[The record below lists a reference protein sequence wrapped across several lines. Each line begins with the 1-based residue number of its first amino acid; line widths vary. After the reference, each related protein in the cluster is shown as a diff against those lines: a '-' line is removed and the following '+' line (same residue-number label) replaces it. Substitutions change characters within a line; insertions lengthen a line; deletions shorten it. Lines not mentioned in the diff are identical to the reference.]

1 MMNDGW
7 SRRMEAASEAAR
19 MAGKLLLNGLG
30 EDLGT
35 TSKGRNDFVTVMDV
49 RSEEL
54 IKHHLHT
61 LFPYDNFL
69 GEEMGYEQY
78 GDGGTWIIDPI
89 DGTTNYIHGIPG
101 YTISIAYE
109 EKKWDPVMGVVYDPV
124 LDELHAAQR
133 NHGAFCNN
141 VSIAVSPVVDVHQS
155 VVMISPPL
163 RKPERLSDYLGLF
176 ADICRNAGEV
186 RDFGSAAGHLCHV
199 AHGRGEAFIEFGLKY
214 HDIAAGIVIL
224 KEAGGEVSSLDLT
237 EKNEWMGNI
246 IASNKALHS
255 WFVEHAQFS

>member
-1 MMNDGW
+1 
-7 SRRMEAASEAAR
+7 MEAASEAAR

-109 EKKWDPVMGVVYDPV
+109 EKKWDPVV
-124 LDELHAAQR
+124 EW
-133 NHGAFCNN
+133 
-141 VSIAVSPVVDVHQS
+141 S
-155 VVMISPPL
+155 MIRSWMNSMRHKGIMEPSATTCPL
-163 RKPERLSDYLGLF
+163 RFPQWSMYTNR
-176 ADICRNAGEV
+176 
-186 RDFGSAAGHLCHV
+186 
-199 AHGRGEAFIEFGLKY
+199 
-214 HDIAAGIVIL
+214 
-224 KEAGGEVSSLDLT
+224 
-237 EKNEWMGNI
+237 W
-246 IASNKALHS
+246 
-255 WFVEHAQFS
+255 